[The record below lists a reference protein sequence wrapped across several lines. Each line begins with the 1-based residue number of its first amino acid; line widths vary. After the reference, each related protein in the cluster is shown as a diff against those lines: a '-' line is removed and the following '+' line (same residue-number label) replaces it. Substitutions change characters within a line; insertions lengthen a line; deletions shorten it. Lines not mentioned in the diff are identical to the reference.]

1 VTELKSQS
9 NSKDE
14 LLATRVTPRI
24 KELVR
29 IVATSEGLYTSE
41 WMRMLIIKELN
52 RRNMLITILPEIAI
66 EQE

>member
-1 VTELKSQS
+1 MTELKSQS